1 MFRLLG
7 ETYVGAHAAGDN
19 SHDRVAISADLL
31 SDGGDGFEVAIS
43 VARPHGRR
51 GAGGATGFFNAR
63 SIAPRISLD
72 CILGAS
78 GVTGSS
84 NAPRLAPHNGRRQA
98 PWKERAMTEAVPS
111 SIVLV
116 VEDELVLRMRAVD
129 IVEDAG
135 FTPVEAI
142 NADEAIRILEARD
155 DISVLFT
162 DIQMPGSMDGL
173 RLAHVVHTRWPHIK
187 IMLVSG
193 QIAVT
198 EEDKPEKSKFFP
210 KPLEIQQMIF
220 ELQEMVG
227 TGSLKILPSLSADNG
242 SLTKENREL
251 RYQLQQAG
259 AHAKALLLKTT
270 SDTEKQQLIIDE
282 NQPFQDALTT
292 ENDSLKLAL
301 EQAGIDATAL
311 LVQAGIEAEE
321 RDAAGKLQ
329 NLIHAELH
337 HRIKNMLATVG
348 AITDQSLRTATSMAH
363 ARSAIDG
370 RFAALGR
377 AHDLLTRASWDN
389 ATIDSTVRSAVE
401 PFDQGGGR
409 FVIAGEDIR
418 ITSSSVIAF
427 AMTLNELCTNTTK
440 FGALSSPAGQVHLS
454 WRVDGERLQFEWV
467 ETGGPPVAQPTR
479 KSFGTRM
486 MTSFGYQ
493 LKGEVQLDYRPDGFV
508 YTLNAPFESLTRK

>member
-1 MFRLLG
+1 
-7 ETYVGAHAAGDN
+7 
-19 SHDRVAISADLL
+19 
-31 SDGGDGFEVAIS
+31 
-43 VARPHGRR
+43 
-51 GAGGATGFFNAR
+51 
-63 SIAPRISLD
+63 
-72 CILGAS
+72 
-78 GVTGSS
+78 
-84 NAPRLAPHNGRRQA
+84 
-98 PWKERAMTEAVPS
+98 MTEAVPPS
-111 SIVLV
+111 VVLV
-116 VEDELVLRMRAVD
+116 VEDELILRMRAVD

-142 NADEAIRILEARD
+142 NADDAIRILEARH
-155 DISVLFT
+155 DISLLFT

-173 RLAHVVHTRWPHIK
+173 KLAHLAHARWPHIK
-187 IMLVSG
+187 IILVSG
-193 QIAVT
+193 QIPVT
-198 EEDKPEKSKFFP
+198 EEDRPEDSKFFP
-210 KPLEIQQMIF
+210 KPLEIRQMIL

-227 TGSLKILPSLSADNG
+227 TGALKVLPSLSVENG

-259 AHAKALLLKTT
+259 AHAKALLLKTV

-311 LVQAGIEAEE
+311 LVQSGIEAEE

-329 NLIHAELH
+329 KLIHAELH

-348 AITDQSLRTATSMAH
+348 AITDQSLRTATSIAH

-370 RFAALGR
+370 RFAALAR
-377 AHDLLTRASWDN
+377 AHELLTRVSWDN

-401 PFDQGGGR
+401 PFDQGASR
-409 FVIAGEDIR
+409 FVISGEDIR

-440 FGALSSPAGQVHLS
+440 FGALSLPTGQVHLS
-454 WRVDGERLQFEWV
+454 WRVDGERLHLEWV
-467 ETGGPPVAQPTR
+467 EIGGPVVREPTR

-486 MTSFGYQ
+486 MTSLGQQ
-493 LKGEVQLDYRPDGFV
+493 LKGEVELDYRPDGFV
-508 YTLNAPFESLTRK
+508 YTLNVPIESLTTK

>member
-1 MFRLLG
+1 MSFG
-7 ETYVGAHAAGDN
+7 SVGC
-19 SHDRVAISADLL
+19 ADKELPMA
-31 SDGGDGFEVAIS
+31 SDVSPS
-43 VARPHGRR
+43 V
-51 GAGGATGFFNAR
+51 
-63 SIAPRISLD
+63 
-72 CILGAS
+72 
-78 GVTGSS
+78 
-84 NAPRLAPHNGRRQA
+84 
-98 PWKERAMTEAVPS
+98 
-111 SIVLV
+111 VLV
-116 VEDELVLRMRAVD
+116 VEDELMLRMRAVD
-129 IVEDAG
+129 IVQDAG
-135 FTPVEAI
+135 FLPIEAV
-142 NADEAIRILEARD
+142 NADQAVQILETRD

-173 RLAHVVHTRWPHIK
+173 KLAHVAHARWPHIK
-187 IMLVSG
+187 IILVSG

-198 EEDKPEKSKFFP
+198 EDDKPQDSKFFP
-210 KPLEIQQMIF
+210 KPLEIQQMIA
-220 ELQEMVG
+220 ELQDMAGDTAPKV
-227 TGSLKILPSLSADNG
+227 LPSLSAENG

-259 AHAKALLLKTT
+259 VHAEALLLKTV
-270 SDTEKQQLIIDE
+270 SDTEKQQSIIDE

-370 RFAALGR
+370 RFAALAR
-377 AHDLLTRASWDN
+377 AHDLLTRSSWEN
-389 ATIDSTVRSAVE
+389 ATIDSTIRSAVE

-409 FVIAGEDIR
+409 FLISGEAIR

-440 FGALSSPAGQVHLS
+440 FGALSIPGGQVHLS
-454 WRVDGERLQFEWV
+454 WRIDGERLHLEWI
-467 ETGGPPVAQPTR
+467 ETGGPPVTEPTR

-486 MTSFGYQ
+486 MTSLGQQ
-493 LKGEVQLDYRPDGFV
+493 LKGNVALDYRPSGFA
-508 YTLNAPFESLTRK
+508 YTLNVPIESLTTK